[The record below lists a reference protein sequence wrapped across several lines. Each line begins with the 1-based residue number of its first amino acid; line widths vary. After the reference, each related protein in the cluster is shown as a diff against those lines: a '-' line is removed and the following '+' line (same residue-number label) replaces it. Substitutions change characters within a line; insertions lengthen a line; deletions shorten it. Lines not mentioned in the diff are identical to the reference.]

1 MTLTEKWLCKNLF
14 KKWCVLGI
22 KMKGEKRQQ
31 QTQKH
36 FFQLSYFNLVSEQ
49 AIPDYPYLSILS
61 REGTAPFSCNVYKNT
76 DFFFF
81 FCKEEAREKEW
92 FSFPTNLNS
101 LTNNLNALGIFWK
114 FTSWKR

>member
-1 MTLTEKWLCKNLF
+1 
-14 KKWCVLGI
+14 
-22 KMKGEKRQQ
+22 MKGEKRQQ

-49 AIPDYPYLSILS
+49 AIPDYPYRSILS

-81 FCKEEAREKEW
+81 LLQRRSQRKGMIFLPNKFKFLNKQFKCIRYFLKIYIMEAI
-92 FSFPTNLNS
+92 
-101 LTNNLNALGIFWK
+101 G
-114 FTSWKR
+114 KRHLKY